1 MKYHNKPIKTDEGRF
16 DSQKEYA
23 RWQELKLMERAGVIK
38 NLRRQVKIELIPAQK
53 NDGEVVE
60 RACDYIAD
68 FVYFENGRE
77 VYEDCKGVKT
87 KDYIIKRKLMLYR
100 YGVKVRET

>member
-23 RWQELKLMERAGVIK
+23 RWQELKLMERAGVWK
-38 NLRRQVKIELIPAQK
+38 NLRRQVKIELFQPRRMMARSL
-53 NDGEVVE
+53 

-68 FVYFENGRE
+68 FVF
-77 VYEDCKGVKT
+77 
-87 KDYIIKRKLMLYR
+87 
-100 YGVKVRET
+100 